1 MPRVVAGPGPAPPR
15 FAADTRPDA
24 LSDASSFG
32 FQDMSFSLHGIGV
45 SGGIAIGYAHLAS
58 LARIEVPQYL
68 LDRKYIGEELAR
80 FDNAILATRAELE
93 NLRINIPPGAPAE
106 LSAFL
111 DMHLMFLGDSMIAEE
126 PKRLIRETQCNAEWA
141 LAQQMEAL
149 VARFEEIDDAYL
161 RSRQEDVVQVVQRV
175 LKVLLGHPSHLPLD
189 IDFDSERILVAHELS
204 PADMVM
210 FKNVHF
216 AAFITDLGGTTSH
229 TAILARSMGMPS
241 VMALHNARGL
251 VRDHDLLIVDG
262 RDGVVIVNPDESVL
276 AEYRLRQNQW
286 RIDTDKLKRLKTS
299 KSATLDGTP
308 IELMANIELLSDIDA
323 VKAAGAHGIGLFRS
337 EFLFLNRSDLPS
349 EAEQY
354 ASYKAVAK
362 ALDGKPVT
370 IRTLDLGAD
379 KQAPWGHTMA
389 DNPAL
394 GLRAIRLCLAEPG
407 LFLTQLRAILRA
419 SAHGQVRILIPM
431 LASFVELRQ
440 TLQRIDEA
448 KASLRKDGL
457 KFDEGILVG
466 GMIEIPAAAISAGF
480 FAEQLDF
487 LSIGTNDLIQYTL
500 AIDRADDSV
509 AHLYEP
515 LHPAVLNLILMTI
528 RAGDKTGKP
537 VSVCGE
543 MAGDP
548 LLTRLL
554 LGMGLRSFSV
564 QPASMLQVKQQ
575 VLRSNLE
582 ELATIT
588 QRLLKNTDPDKIP
601 MLLDRLNSQLTA
613 R

>member
-1 MPRVVAGPGPAPPR
+1 
-15 FAADTRPDA
+15 
-24 LSDASSFG
+24 
-32 FQDMSFSLHGIGV
+32 MSFSLHGIGV

-58 LARIEVPQYL
+58 SARVEVPQYM
-68 LDRKYIGEELAR
+68 LDRKYVKGELAR
-80 FDNAILATRAELE
+80 FDEAVLATRTELE
-93 NLRINIPPGAPAE
+93 TLRSHIPGNAPAE
-106 LSAFL
+106 LPAFL

-175 LKVLLGHPSHLPLD
+175 LKKLTGHPSHLPLD
-189 IDFDSERILVAHELS
+189 VDFDVERILVAHELS
-204 PADMVM
+204 PADMIV

-216 AAFITDLGGTTSH
+216 AAFVTDLGGATSH
-229 TAILARSMGMPS
+229 TAILARSMAIPS

-251 VRDHDLLIVDG
+251 IRDHDLMIVDG
-262 RDGVVIVNPDESVL
+262 REGVVIVNPDESVL

-308 IELMANIELLSDIDA
+308 VELMANIELLSDLDA

-337 EFLFLNRSDLPS
+337 EFLFLNRSDLPT
-349 EAEQY
+349 ENEQY
-354 ASYKAVAK
+354 ESYKAVAQ

-379 KQAPWGHTMA
+379 KQAPWGHTVA

-394 GLRAIRLCLAEPG
+394 GLRAIRLCLAEPD
-407 LFLTQLRAILRA
+407 LFHTQLRAILRA
-419 SAHGQVRILIPM
+419 SHHGRVNILIPM

-448 KASLRKDGL
+448 KDSLRRDGL
-457 KFDEGILVG
+457 KFDESIPVG
-466 GMIEIPAAAISAGF
+466 GMIEVPAAALSAAF

-509 AHLYEP
+509 AHLYDP
-515 LHPAVLNLILMTI
+515 LHPAVLGLIQHTI
-528 RAGDKTGKP
+528 RAGAKAGKP

-548 LLTRLL
+548 QLTRLL
-554 LGMGLRSFSV
+554 LGMGLRTFSMH
-564 QPASMLQVKQQ
+564 PASLLQVKQQ
-575 VLRSNLE
+575 VLKSHVG
-582 ELATIT
+582 ELGPVA
-588 QRLLKNTDPDKIP
+588 QRLLKNSDPDKTDV
-601 MLLDRLNSQLTA
+601 LLSRLNG
-613 R
+613 

>member
-1 MPRVVAGPGPAPPR
+1 
-15 FAADTRPDA
+15 
-24 LSDASSFG
+24 
-32 FQDMSFSLHGIGV
+32 MSFSLHGIGV
-45 SGGIAIGYAHLAS
+45 SGGIAIGYAHITS
-58 LARIEVPQYL
+58 SARVEVPQYM
-68 LDRKYIGEELAR
+68 LDLQYIDEELAR
-80 FDNAILATRAELE
+80 FDAAILTTREELE
-93 NLRINIPPGAPAE
+93 TLRLHIPAHAPAE

-111 DMHLMFLGDSMIAEE
+111 DMHLMFLGDSTIAEE
-126 PKRLIRETQCNAEWA
+126 PKRLIRESQCNAEWA

-149 VARFEEIDDAYL
+149 VARFDEIEDPYL
-161 RSRQEDVVQVVQRV
+161 RSRQDDVVQVVQRV

-189 IDFDSERILVAHELS
+189 VNFDEERILVAHELS
-204 PADMVM
+204 PADMIL
-210 FKNVHF
+210 FKSVRF

-229 TAILARSMGMPS
+229 TAILARSMAIPS

-251 VRDHDLLIVDG
+251 IRDHDLLIVDG
-262 RDGVVIVNPDESVL
+262 RDGVVIVNPDESAL

-286 RIDTDKLKRLKTS
+286 RIDTEKLKRLKTS

-308 IELMANIELLSDIDA
+308 IALMANIELLSDLDA

-337 EFLFLNRSDLPS
+337 EFMFLNRSDLPN
-349 EAEQY
+349 EEEQY
-354 ASYKAVAK
+354 AFYKTVTES
-362 ALDGKPVT
+362 LDGKPVT

-379 KQAPWGHTMA
+379 KQAPWGHSVA

-407 LFLTQLRAILRA
+407 LFQTQLRAILRA
-419 SAHGQVRILIPM
+419 SHHGRVNILIPM

-440 TLQRIDEA
+440 TLQHIDAA
-448 KASLRKDGL
+448 KAALRKDGL
-457 KFDEGILVG
+457 KFDESIAIG
-466 GMIEIPAAAISAGF
+466 GMIEVPAAALSAGF

-509 AHLYEP
+509 AHLYDP
-515 LHPAVLNLILMTI
+515 LHPAVLNLIQHTI
-528 RAGDKTGKP
+528 RAGNKAGKP

-554 LGMGLRSFSV
+554 LGLGLRSFSM
-564 QPASMLQVKQQ
+564 QAASLLQVKQQ
-575 VLRSNLE
+575 VLKAQMD
-582 ELATIT
+582 ELAPLT
-588 QRLLKNTDPDKIP
+588 QRLLKNTDPDKTLQ
-601 MLLDRLNSQLTA
+601 LLGRLNS
-613 R
+613 

>member
-1 MPRVVAGPGPAPPR
+1 
-15 FAADTRPDA
+15 
-24 LSDASSFG
+24 
-32 FQDMSFSLHGIGV
+32 MSFSLHGIGV
-45 SGGIAIGYAHLAS
+45 SGGIAIGYAHLTS
-58 LARIEVPQYL
+58 NARVEVPQYM
-68 LDRKYIGEELAR
+68 LDRKYIKEELAR
-80 FDNAILATRAELE
+80 FDEAILATRAELE
-93 NLRINIPPGAPAE
+93 VLRSHIPANAPAE

-175 LKVLLGHPSHLPLD
+175 LKALTGHHPSHLPLD
-189 IDFDSERILVAHELS
+189 VNFDAERILVAHELS
-204 PADMVM
+204 PADMVV

-216 AAFITDLGGTTSH
+216 AAFVTDLGGTTSH

-251 VRDHDLLIVDG
+251 IRDHDLLIVDG

-299 KSATLDGTP
+299 KSSTLDGTP

-337 EFLFLNRSDLPS
+337 EFLFLNRSDLPT
-349 EAEQY
+349 EDEQY
-354 ASYKAVAK
+354 ESYKAVAE

-379 KQAPWGHTMA
+379 KQAPWGHTVA

-407 LFLTQLRAILRA
+407 LFHTQLRAILRA
-419 SAHGQVRILIPM
+419 SIHGRVRILIPM
-431 LASFVELRQ
+431 LANFMELRQ
-440 TLQRIDEA
+440 TLQRIDDA
-448 KASLRKDGL
+448 KASLQKDGL
-457 KFDEGILVG
+457 KFDAGMPIG
-466 GMIEIPAAAISAGF
+466 GMIEVPAAALSAGF

-509 AHLYEP
+509 AHLYDP
-515 LHPAVLNLILMTI
+515 LHPAVLNLIQHTL
-528 RAGDKTGKP
+528 RAGAKAGKP

-554 LGMGLRSFSV
+554 LGLGLRTFSMH
-564 QPASMLQVKQQ
+564 PASLLQVKQQ
-575 VLRSNLE
+575 VLKSNLE
-582 ELATIT
+582 NLATAA
-588 QRLLKNTDPDKIP
+588 QKLLKNTDPDRTA
-601 MLLDRLNSQLTA
+601 LLLNRLNG
-613 R
+613 

>member
-1 MPRVVAGPGPAPPR
+1 
-15 FAADTRPDA
+15 
-24 LSDASSFG
+24 
-32 FQDMSFSLHGIGV
+32 MSFSLHGIGV
-45 SGGIAIGYAHLAS
+45 SGDIAIGYAHLTS
-58 LARIEVPQYL
+58 SARVEVPQYV
-68 LDRKYIGEELAR
+68 LDTRHIDDELAR
-80 FDNAILATRAELE
+80 FDEAIIATRAELE
-93 NLRINIPPGAPAE
+93 ALRDHIPPTAPAE

-111 DMHLMFLGDSMIAEE
+111 DMHLMFLGDSMIAEA

-141 LAQQMEAL
+141 LAQQMEAV
-149 VARFEEIDDAYL
+149 VARFDEIDDPYL

-175 LKVLLGHPSHLPLD
+175 LKALLGQPSHLPLD
-189 IDFDSERILVAHELS
+189 VSFDAERILVAHDLS
-204 PADMVM
+204 PADMVI

-216 AAFITDLGGTTSH
+216 AAFVTDLGGTTSH

-251 VRDHDLLIVDG
+251 IRDHDLLIVDG
-262 RDGVVIVNPDESVL
+262 REGVVIVNPDEAVL
-276 AEYRLRQNQW
+276 AEYRLRQNQA

-349 EAEQY
+349 EEEQY
-354 ASYKAVAK
+354 ASYRSVVE
-362 ALDGKPVT
+362 ALAGKPVT

-379 KQAPWGHTMA
+379 KQAPWGHTVA

-407 LFLTQLRAILRA
+407 LFHPQLRAILRA
-419 SAHGQVRILIPM
+419 SAHGRVRILIPM
-431 LASFVELRQ
+431 LASFMELRQ
-440 TLQRIDEA
+440 TLQRIEDA
-448 KASLRKDGL
+448 KASLREDGL
-457 KFDEGILVG
+457 KFDEDIEIG
-466 GMIEIPAAAISAGF
+466 GMIEVPAAALAAGF

-509 AHLYEP
+509 SHLYDP
-515 LHPAVLNLILMTI
+515 LHPAVLQLIQHTI
-528 RAGDKTGKP
+528 RAGTKLGKP
-537 VSVCGE
+537 VAVCGE

-554 LGMGLRSFSV
+554 LGLGLRTFSMH
-564 QPASMLQVKQQ
+564 PASLLQVKQQ
-575 VLRSNLE
+575 VLKTDLG
-582 ELATIT
+582 ELAPAI
-588 QRLLKNTDPDKIP
+588 QKILKSTDPERTA
-601 MLLDRLNSQLTA
+601 LLLGRLNGPA
-613 R
+613 

>member
-1 MPRVVAGPGPAPPR
+1 
-15 FAADTRPDA
+15 
-24 LSDASSFG
+24 
-32 FQDMSFSLHGIGV
+32 MSFSLHGIGV

-58 LARIEVPQYL
+58 NARVEVPQYM
-68 LDRKYIGEELAR
+68 LDKQYIDEELAR
-80 FDNAILATRAELE
+80 FDDAIVATRSELE
-93 NLRINIPPGAPAE
+93 TLRDHIPANAPAE

-175 LKVLLGHPSHLPLD
+175 LKALMGHPSHLPLD
-189 IDFDSERILVAHELS
+189 VDFDSERILVAHELT
-204 PADMVM
+204 PADMVI

-216 AAFITDLGGTTSH
+216 AAFVTDLGGATSH
-229 TAILARSMGMPS
+229 TAILARSMAMPS

-251 VRDHDLLIVDG
+251 IRDHDLLIVDG
-262 RDGVVIVNPDESVL
+262 RDGVVLVNPDEAVL

-286 RIDTDKLKRLKTS
+286 RIDTDKLKRLKS
-299 KSATLDGTP
+299 GKSATLDGTA
-308 IELMANIELLSDIDA
+308 IELMANIELVSDIDA
-323 VKAAGAHGIGLFRS
+323 VQAAGAHGVGLFRS
-337 EFLFLNRSDLPS
+337 EFLFLNRADLPS
-349 EAEQY
+349 EDEQY
-354 ASYKAVAK
+354 EAYKAVAE
-362 ALDGKPVT
+362 ALEGKPVT

-379 KQAPWGHTMA
+379 KQAPWGHTVA

-394 GLRAIRLCLAEPG
+394 GLRAIRLCLVEPG
-407 LFLTQLRAILRA
+407 LFHTQLRAILRA
-419 SAHGQVRILIPM
+419 SAHGRVRILVPM
-431 LASFVELRQ
+431 LAHFVELRQ

-448 KASLRKDGL
+448 KDSLRRDGL
-457 KFDEGILVG
+457 KFDDGIPVG
-466 GMIEIPAAAISAGF
+466 GMIEVPAAALSATF

-509 AHLYEP
+509 AHLYDP
-515 LHPAVLNLILMTI
+515 LHPAVLGLIQQTL
-528 RAGDKTGKP
+528 RAGAKAGKP

-554 LGMGLRSFSV
+554 LGLGLRSFSMH
-564 QPASMLQVKQQ
+564 PASLLQVKQQ
-575 VLRSNLE
+575 ILRSHLDE
-582 ELATIT
+582 ISPAA
-588 QRLLKNTDPDKIP
+588 QKLLKNTDPEKTAA
-601 MLLDRLNSQLTA
+601 LLARLNG
-613 R
+613 

>member
-1 MPRVVAGPGPAPPR
+1 
-15 FAADTRPDA
+15 
-24 LSDASSFG
+24 
-32 FQDMSFSLHGIGV
+32 MSFSLHGIGV

-58 LARIEVPQYL
+58 AARVEVPQYM
-68 LDRKYIGEELAR
+68 LDQKYIDDELKR
-80 FDNAILATRAELE
+80 FDDAIQTSRTELE
-93 NLRINIPPGAPAE
+93 ILRTHIPPGAPAE

-149 VARFEEIDDAYL
+149 VARFEEIDDPYL

-175 LKVLLGHPSHLPLD
+175 LKVLMGHPSHIPLD
-189 IDFDSERILVAHELS
+189 VSFDVDRILVAHELS
-204 PADMVM
+204 PADMVI
-210 FKNVHF
+210 FKNVRF

-251 VRDHDLLIVDG
+251 IRDHDLLIVDG
-262 RDGVVIVNPDESVL
+262 REGVVIVNPDESVL

-323 VKAAGAHGIGLFRS
+323 VKAAGAQGIGLFRS

-349 EAEQY
+349 EEEQY
-354 ASYKAVAK
+354 ASYRAVAE
-362 ALDGKPVT
+362 ALDGRPVT

-379 KQAPWGHTMA
+379 KQAPWGHTVA

-394 GLRAIRLCLAEPG
+394 GLRAIRLCLAEPA
-407 LFLTQLRAILRA
+407 LFHTQLRAILRA
-419 SAHGQVRILIPM
+419 SAHGRVRMLIPM
-431 LASFVELRQ
+431 LASFTELRL
-440 TLQRIDEA
+440 TLQRISEA

-457 KFDEGILVG
+457 AFDEDIPIG
-466 GMIEIPAAAISAGF
+466 GMIEVPAAALAANY

-509 AHLYEP
+509 SHLYDP
-515 LHPAVLNLILMTI
+515 LHPAVLTLVQQTI
-528 RAGDKTGKP
+528 RAGAKAGKS
-537 VSVCGE
+537 VAVCGE

-548 LLTRLL
+548 MLTRLL
-554 LGMGLRSFSV
+554 LGLGLRTFSM
-564 QPASMLQVKQQ
+564 QPASLLPVKQQ
-575 VLRSNLE
+575 VLKSHLDE
-582 ELATIT
+582 VTPAA
-588 QRLLKNTDPDKIP
+588 QRLLKNTDPDKTPI
-601 MLLDRLNSQLTA
+601 LLGRLNGE
-613 R
+613 RN

>member
-1 MPRVVAGPGPAPPR
+1 
-15 FAADTRPDA
+15 
-24 LSDASSFG
+24 
-32 FQDMSFSLHGIGV
+32 MSFSLHGIGV

-58 LARIEVPQYL
+58 NARVEVPQYM
-68 LDRKYIGEELAR
+68 LDKQYIEEELAR
-80 FDNAILATRAELE
+80 FDEAIVATRTELE
-93 NLRINIPPGAPAE
+93 TLRDHIPANAPAE

-175 LKVLLGHPSHLPLD
+175 LKALMGHPSHLPLD
-189 IDFDSERILVAHELS
+189 VDFDSERILVAHELT
-204 PADMVM
+204 PADMVI

-216 AAFITDLGGTTSH
+216 AAFVTDLGGATSH
-229 TAILARSMGMPS
+229 TAILARSMAMPS

-251 VRDHDLLIVDG
+251 IRDHDLLIVDG
-262 RDGVVIVNPDESVL
+262 RDGVVLVNPDEAVL

-286 RIDTDKLKRLKTS
+286 RIDTDKLKRLKS
-299 KSATLDGTP
+299 GKSATLDGTAV
-308 IELMANIELLSDIDA
+308 ELMANIELVSDIDA
-323 VKAAGAHGIGLFRS
+323 VKAAGAHGVGLFRS
-337 EFLFLNRSDLPS
+337 EFLFLNRDDLPT
-349 EAEQY
+349 EDEQY
-354 ASYKAVAK
+354 EAYRAVAE
-362 ALDGKPVT
+362 ALEGKPVT

-379 KQAPWGHTMA
+379 KQAPWGHTVA

-394 GLRAIRLCLAEPG
+394 GLRAIRLCLVEPG
-407 LFLTQLRAILRA
+407 LFHTQLRAILRA
-419 SAHGQVRILIPM
+419 SAHGRVRILVPM
-431 LASFVELRQ
+431 LANFVELRQ

-448 KASLRKDGL
+448 KESLRRDGL
-457 KFDEGILVG
+457 KFDDGIPVG
-466 GMIEIPAAAISAGF
+466 GMIEVPAAALSAAF
-480 FAEQLDF
+480 FADHLDF

-509 AHLYEP
+509 AHLYDP
-515 LHPAVLNLILMTI
+515 LHPAVLGLIQQTL
-528 RAGDKTGKP
+528 RAGAKAGKP

-554 LGMGLRSFSV
+554 LGLGLRSFSMH
-564 QPASMLQVKQQ
+564 PASLLQVKQQ
-575 VLRSNLE
+575 VLRSHLDE
-582 ELATIT
+582 ISPVA
-588 QRLLKNTDPDKIP
+588 QKLLKNTDPEKTAA
-601 MLLDRLNSQLTA
+601 LLGRLNG
-613 R
+613 

>member
-1 MPRVVAGPGPAPPR
+1 
-15 FAADTRPDA
+15 
-24 LSDASSFG
+24 
-32 FQDMSFSLHGIGV
+32 MSFSLHGIGV

-58 LARIEVPQYL
+58 SARVEVPQYML
-68 LDRKYIGEELAR
+68 DQKHIQDELDR
-80 FDNAILATRAELE
+80 FDEAILATRAELE
-93 NLRINIPPGAPAE
+93 GLRSHIPANAPAE

-126 PKRLIRETQCNAEWA
+126 PKRLIRDTQCNAEWA

-149 VARFEEIDDAYL
+149 VARFDEIDDAYL

-175 LKVLLGHPSHLPLD
+175 LKALTGQRSHLPLD
-189 IDFDSERILVAHELS
+189 VDFDSERILVAHELS
-204 PADMVM
+204 PADMVV

-216 AAFITDLGGTTSH
+216 AAFVTDLGGTTSH

-241 VMALHNARGL
+241 VMALHNARSL
-251 VRDHDLLIVDG
+251 IRDHDLLIVDG

-299 KSATLDGTP
+299 RSATLDGTP

-349 EAEQY
+349 EDEQY
-354 ASYKAVAK
+354 ASYKAVAE

-379 KQAPWGHTMA
+379 KQAPWGHSVA

-419 SAHGQVRILIPM
+419 SAHGRVHILIPM
-431 LASFVELRQ
+431 LASFTELRQ

-448 KASLRKDGL
+448 KESLRRDGL
-457 KFDEGILVG
+457 KFDEGIPVG
-466 GMIEIPAAAISAGF
+466 GMIEVPAAALAAGF

-509 AHLYEP
+509 SHLYDP
-515 LHPAVLNLILMTI
+515 LHPAVLGLIQQTI
-528 RAGDKTGKP
+528 RAGAKAGKP

-554 LGMGLRSFSV
+554 LGLGLRSFSMH
-564 QPASMLQVKQQ
+564 PASLLPVKQQ
-575 VLRSNLE
+575 VLRSHIE
-582 ELATIT
+582 EIT
-588 QRLLKNTDPDKIP
+588 PVAQKLLKNVDPERTP
-601 MLLDRLNSQLTA
+601 VLLNRLNG
-613 R
+613 